1 MDKLFHSVGELLKFF
16 IRHRTLIKNFSRVPL
31 FFSFVNKTAIDRLS
45 MKIIISKD
53 PLRVVCYLGTIS
65 FAADERLNT
74 KETLQ
79 SFSINNKL

>member
-1 MDKLFHSVGELLKFF
+1 
-16 IRHRTLIKNFSRVPL
+16 
-31 FFSFVNKTAIDRLS
+31 

-53 PLRVVCYLGTIS
+53 PVRVVCYLGTIS

-79 SFSINNKL
+79 SFSINNKLWFLTPIQWPKEAEV